1 MYSIPAALAKDAWHN
16 PFELHVKNRRQRNS
30 LYRAARFGLR
40 LSKQS
45 RTSIFGQP
53 RLSGQGGFSLRVLLV
68 KPRNTTA
75 HFGLAPFFR
84 TEPLGLEYIASALAA
99 EGHQVRIV
107 DMCFERRSMAHFI
120 RSFRPQ
126 LVGISCLHIL
136 DAAAMLAHAAE
147 IKAADA
153 SVFVS
158 AGGHSIASYPQ
169 AVDGSR
175 DIDAICAGEGESIMP
190 ALCRALATR
199 QPLNEVPSLLLPAG
213 DGRFVPTGA
222 IQPWLEMEHVL
233 PPDRAAVQRYRKHY
247 VCLNYMPV
255 WTMETTRGCRHRCK
269 FCSVW
274 QFYGATCR
282 YHAAQHVRQDFAAI
296 GRNVFIIDD
305 LFWADKAHSEELAS
319 ELLAHA
325 ERKNWILVQ
334 SRADLVSS
342 NADLLRRWRPLA
354 KNFDIFFGFESPT
367 RQGLNSLHKG
377 SDISKTLD
385 AVRVARECGF
395 GVTGNFI
402 IDPDF
407 TEEDFHTLW
416 DFVETHK
423 LFRLG
428 FTILTPLPGT
438 QFFASIQDKIEV
450 FDWSQYDLHHLL
462 WKPRLPV
469 QRFFE
474 LYCETWRRTV
484 LNSAG
489 RKKWWQ
495 WLPQVDLRHI
505 GHLARILARS
515 QQLMNPHAY
524 MAEYSVPDGPEPVR
538 QP

>member
-1 MYSIPAALAKDAWHN
+1 MYSIPAALAKEVRHN
-16 PFELHVKNRRQRNS
+16 PSERRVKTGGKRNP
-30 LYRAARFGLR
+30 LYRAARLSLR
-40 LSKQS
+40 LKKPSG
-45 RTSIFGQP
+45 TSIAGHS
-53 RLSGQGGFSLRVLLV
+53 RLNGQGGFSLRVLLV

-84 TEPLGLEYIASALAA
+84 TEPLGLEYIASALTAQGH
-99 EGHQVRIV
+99 EGRIV

-136 DAAAMLAHAAE
+136 DVAGTLGHAAE

-153 SVFVS
+153 SVFV
-158 AGGHSIASYPQ
+158 AVGGHSIACYPL
-169 AVDGSR
+169 AVEGAKN
-175 DIDAICAGEGESIMP
+175 IDAICADEGEGIMP
-190 ALCRALATR
+190 ALCRALASG
-199 QPLNEVPSLLLPAG
+199 QALDEVPSLLLPGG
-213 DGRFVPTGA
+213 DGRFIPTGA
-222 IQPWLEMEHVL
+222 VHSLLEMETVL
-233 PPDRAAVQRYRKHY
+233 PPDRAAVRRYRKHY
-247 VCLNYMPV
+247 VCLNYMPL
-255 WTMETTRGCRHRCK
+255 WTLETTRGCRHRCK
-269 FCSVW
+269 FCAVW
-274 QFYGATCR
+274 QFYDGTCR
-282 YHAAQHVRQDFAAI
+282 YHAVQHVRADFAAT
-296 GRNVFIIDD
+296 GRNLFIIDD
-305 LFWADKAHSEELAS
+305 LFWADKGRSEELAR

-325 ERKNWILVQ
+325 EPKNWILVQ
-334 SRADLVSS
+334 SRADLVSR
-342 NADLLRRWRPLA
+342 NADLLRLWRPLA

-377 SDISKTLD
+377 SDISKTLE

-407 TEEDFHTLW
+407 AEEDFHTLW
-416 DFVETHK
+416 DFIETHK
-423 LFRLG
+423 LFRVG

-438 QFFASIQDKIEV
+438 EFFAESQEKIKV
-450 FDWSQYDLHHLL
+450 FDWNQYDLHHLL

-484 LNSAG
+484 LNTNG
-489 RKKWWQ
+489 RKKWWK

-505 GHLARILARS
+505 GHLARILARL

-524 MAEYSVPDGPEPVR
+524 MAEYCVPDGPEPVR
-538 QP
+538 LP

>member
-1 MYSIPAALAKDAWHN
+1 MPIASFADPRKICRATRRMYSIPAALAKDAWHN
-16 PFELHVKNRRQRNS
+16 PFE

-153 SVFVS
+153 SVFVA

-175 DIDAICAGEGESIMP
+175 DIDAICAGEGESTMP

-377 SDISKTLD
+377 SDISKTLE

-428 FTILTPLPGT
+428 FTILT
-438 QFFASIQDKIEV
+438 
-450 FDWSQYDLHHLL
+450 
-462 WKPRLPV
+462 PV

>member
-16 PFELHVKNRRQRNS
+16 PSELRVKTRHKRNP
-30 LYRAARFGLR
+30 LYRAARLILR
-40 LSKQS
+40 LRKPSGT
-45 RTSIFGQP
+45 RIAGRP
-53 RLSGQGGFSLRVLLV
+53 RPGGQGGFILRVLLV

-99 EGHQVRIV
+99 EGHHVRIV

-136 DAAAMLAHAAE
+136 DAAGTLAHAAE

-153 SVFVS
+153 SVFV
-158 AGGHSIASYPQ
+158 AVGGHSIASYPQ
-169 AVDGSR
+169 AIEGAR
-175 DIDAICAGEGESIMP
+175 NIDAICAGEGESIMP
-190 ALCRALATR
+190 ALCRALAAR
-199 QPLNEVPSLLLPAG
+199 QPLDEVASLLLPAG
-213 DGRFVPTGA
+213 DGHFVPTGSV
-222 IQPWLEMEHVL
+222 QPFLEMEHVL

-255 WTMETTRGCRHRCK
+255 WTLETTRGCRHHCK

-274 QFYGATCR
+274 QFYEATCR
-282 YHAAQHVRQDFAAI
+282 YHAPRHVREDFAAT

-305 LFWADKAHSEELAS
+305 LFWADESHSEELAS
-319 ELLAHA
+319 ELLAHV

-334 SRADLVSS
+334 SRADLVSR
-342 NADLLRRWRPLA
+342 NADLLRRWRQLA

-367 RQGLNSLHKG
+367 RQGLSSLHKG

-385 AVRVARECGF
+385 AVRVAREYGF

-407 TEEDFHTLW
+407 SEEDFHILW

-438 QFFASIQDKIEV
+438 QYFASSLEKIKV
-450 FDWSQYDLHHLL
+450 YDWSQYDLHHLL

-469 QRFFE
+469 ERFFE

-484 LNSAG
+484 LNAAG
-489 RKKWWQ
+489 RKKLWQ
-495 WLPQVDLRHI
+495 WLPQVDLRNI

-515 QQLMNPHAY
+515 QQLMNPRAY
-524 MAEYSVPDGPEPVR
+524 MAEYRVPDGPEAVG
-538 QP
+538 QT